1 MAGPAWI
8 AELLGAETFAAQRAA
23 ASRSQVPGERVVAIL
38 AALDDAGGKLLQDAL
53 ARRVNIAPVRLR
65 GTLAVM
71 RQLLNVDG
79 YPVLSVHEDTG
90 DVVLDVALLRE
101 QFGLRAAG

>member
-1 MAGPAWI
+1 
-8 AELLGAETFAAQRAA
+8 
-23 ASRSQVPGERVVAIL
+23 
-38 AALDDAGGKLLQDAL
+38 
-53 ARRVNIAPVRLR
+53 
-65 GTLAVM
+65 VM

-79 YPVLSVHEDTG
+79 YPVLSVDEDTG